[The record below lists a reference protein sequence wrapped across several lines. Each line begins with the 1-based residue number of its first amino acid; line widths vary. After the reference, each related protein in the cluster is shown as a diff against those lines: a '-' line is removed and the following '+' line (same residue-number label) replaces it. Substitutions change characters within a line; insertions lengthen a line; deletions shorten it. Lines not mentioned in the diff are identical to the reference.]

1 MIVSSDSNS
10 LRLVNPVLGD
20 NLSLLLVCLDLAF
33 KDVPYFKFTYLN
45 VHLFYTSVLVLLLL
59 KK

>member
-10 LRLVNPVLGD
+10 LRLV
-20 NLSLLLVCLDLAF
+20 DLAF
-33 KDVPYFKFTYLN
+33 KDVPYFKFTCLN